1 VEIKHGM
8 LVCMCVITEETLTT
22 FKEQKVGCLSDTTE
36 ITNAQPHLKPTKSLI
51 ADRLL
56 QEFEN

>member
-1 VEIKHGM
+1 M